1 MVQRCRS
8 AYRVWRRARPG
19 QVGRFSSGVLFTR
32 TLFSFGAA
40 DIGTVLMRM
49 RIVAV
54 VVYVVAAAACAA
66 QPPSASAGP
75 AVARDI
81 DPGGAPT
88 GLAFD
93 FGSLWVGLGDKGT
106 VARIDP
112 LSGEVIK
119 DVTVGD
125 AAKLLPQ
132 SRIVHGVP
140 SAVVSGFGS
149 IWAVGADGMLARVDP
164 ATNEVTRFALGVV
177 GGAIAAGD
185 GALWIT
191 SYDDGA
197 LVRFDPASQAVS
209 RTVTDLGGLFGV
221 ALGFG
226 SVWVVSKTGHQVL
239 RLDPTSGVVTARIPA
254 ERNPDWVTVGA
265 GSVWVTR
272 ESPRAV
278 LRIDPSTNAVVA
290 TIPGE
295 PSWGIGTAI
304 AFYDGAVWTGF
315 LVRIDPAT
323 EKVSASFTGPG
334 EARSLTFGA
343 GFAWASDVVRVH
355 QIPFAL
361 VR

>member
-1 MVQRCRS
+1 V
-8 AYRVWRRARPG
+8 
-19 QVGRFSSGVLFTR
+19 R
-32 TLFSFGAA
+32 T
-40 DIGTVLMRM
+40 
-49 RIVAV
+49 RIVAMA
-54 VVYVVAAAACAA
+54 VAYAVATAGCAA

-75 AVARDI
+75 AAARDI
-81 DPGGAPT
+81 DPGGSPT

-93 FGSLWVGLGDKGT
+93 FGSLWVALGDMGT
-106 VARIDP
+106 VARVDP
-112 LSGEVIK
+112 VSGTVTK

-125 AAKLLPQ
+125 AGKLLPQ
-132 SRIVHGVP
+132 ARVVLGVP

-164 ATNEVTRFALGVV
+164 ATNAVTRFTTGVV
-177 GGAIAAGD
+177 GGAIAAGE
-185 GALWIT
+185 GAIWIT

-209 RTVTDLGGLFGV
+209 KTITDLGGLFGV
-221 ALGFG
+221 AVGFG
-226 SVWVVSKTGHQVL
+226 SVWVVNKTGHQVL
-239 RLDPTSGVVTARIPA
+239 RLDPTSGAVTARIPA
-254 ERNPDWVTVGA
+254 ERSPDWVTVGA

-295 PSWGIGTAI
+295 ASWGIGTRI

-323 EKVSASFTGPG
+323 EKVSASLTGAG
-334 EARSLTFGA
+334 EVRSLTFGA
-343 GFAWASDVVRVH
+343 GSAWASDLIRVH
-355 QIPFAL
+355 QIPLAL

>member
-1 MVQRCRS
+1 MVRFQS
-8 AYRVWRRARPG
+8 RRMVHPDSVLVR
-19 QVGRFSSGVLFTR
+19 SSGY
-32 TLFSFGAA
+32 
-40 DIGTVLMRM
+40 GTVLVRT
-49 RIVAV
+49 RSVAV
-54 VVYVVAAAACAA
+54 LMVCLVAAAACAA
-66 QPPSASAGP
+66 QSPSATAGP

-81 DPGGAPT
+81 DLGGSPT

-112 LSGEVIK
+112 VSGKTTK
-119 DVTVGD
+119 DVIVGD
-125 AAKLLPQ
+125 AAKFLPQ
-132 SRIVHGVP
+132 ARVVHGVP
-140 SAVVSGFGS
+140 SAAVSGFGS

-164 ATNEVTRFALGVV
+164 ATSAVTRFAVGVV
-177 GGAIAAGD
+177 GGAIAAGE

-209 RTVTDLGGLFGV
+209 RTITDLGGLFGV
-221 ALGFG
+221 AVGFG
-226 SVWVVSKTGHQVL
+226 SVWVVNKTGHQVL
-239 RLDPTSGVVTARIPA
+239 RLDPTSGAVTARIPA
-254 ERNPDWVTVGA
+254 ERSPDWVTVGA

-295 PSWGIGTAI
+295 PSWGIGTGI
-304 AFYDGAVWTGF
+304 AFYDAAVWTGF

-323 EKVSASFTGPG
+323 EKVSASFTSTG
-334 EARSLTFGA
+334 EVRGLTFGA
-343 GFAWASDVVRVH
+343 GSAWASDLVRVH
-355 QIPFAL
+355 QIPLAL